1 MTSIRRSLR
10 DGLYI
15 ELHKRPSVSEL
26 MDDARKKAASLPP
39 VVEGDDKEEMDEE
52 GSDDKEEV
60 DEEEVVEVDDMM
72 PSIVEE
78 GKDYEEVEE

>member
-1 MTSIRRSLR
+1 MECLAFIA

-52 GSDDKEEV
+52 EMENETCNV
-60 DEEEVVEVDDMM
+60 DTSKRDTWWVWVGF
-72 PSIVEE
+72 P
-78 GKDYEEVEE
+78 G